1 MVFYH
6 GPQKEIYFVSQ
17 LRTHIVLWFKI
28 SVGPQNS
35 YVEILTPK
43 EDRVGTFRRYLSLE
57 GGTLVNGIS
66 ALRDPRELSWSLC
79 HMKIM

>member
-1 MVFYH
+1 M
-6 GPQKEIYFVSQ
+6 
-17 LRTHIVLWFKI
+17 LWFKI

-66 ALRDPRELSWSLC
+66 TLIKEACSLEE
-79 HMKIM
+79 KL

>member
-66 ALRDPRELSWSLC
+66 TLIKEAPERFLTPST
-79 HMKIM
+79 M